1 MKIFVKYIT
10 DYFKVDFNWA
20 VHLAVG
26 LFLAVAIATNY
37 SLNFY
42 ENITV
47 TYNHSFYSVV
57 YLFLTYMVGFLGIS
71 LILSL
76 FLPSDKKIIFNK
88 KYLIFGGIGIF
99 FLALDGSYY
108 LMDFTTN
115 LYHTNPFVGA
125 WQRACV
131 SNLSSLITVIIPL
144 YFIYFGVR
152 YFKPEWY
159 GLRLNNAK
167 VSPYFWLILGM
178 IPLIYL
184 ASFQPDFLQ
193 TYPTYTD
200 NYEYRFLETEQWKT
214 VGLYEL
220 TYGFDFLSVELFFR
234 GFMVIALSR
243 FVGKEAILPMVVV
256 YCFLH
261 FGKPMGEAISSIFGG
276 YILGIFAYSSRN
288 IYGGLI
294 AHLGVAWGME
304 YLAYLNLWFYPT
316 ICPV

>member
-26 LFLAVAIATNY
+26 LFLAAAIATNY

-42 ENITV
+42 EYITV

-57 YLFLTYMVGFLGIS
+57 YLFLIYVVGFLGVS

-76 FLPSDKKIIFNK
+76 FLPSDKKIILNK

-108 LMDFTTN
+108 LMDFTTS
-115 LYHTNPFVGA
+115 LYNTNPFVAA

-167 VSPYFWLILGM
+167 VLPYFWLILGM

-184 ASFQPDFLQ
+184 ASFQPDFLE

-304 YLAYLNLWFYPT
+304 YLAYLNL
-316 ICPV
+316 

>member
-42 ENITV
+42 EYITV

-57 YLFLTYMVGFLGIS
+57 YLFLIYMVGFLGVS

-76 FLPSDKKIIFNK
+76 FLPSDKKIILNK

-108 LMDFTTN
+108 LMDFTTS
-115 LYHTNPFVGA
+115 LYNTNPFVAA

-167 VSPYFWLILGM
+167 VLPYFWLILGM

-184 ASFQPDFLQ
+184 ASFQPDFLE

-304 YLAYLNLWFYPT
+304 YLAYLNL
-316 ICPV
+316 